1 MLFSIHIWIDNWHLV
16 FVTWKLSLISLEC
29 SLQTTRKQTVID
41 VATYISDLS
50 RVEMQSVILF
60 YFFSKFENFYL
71 DANFLKSRTLLR
83 YHSTCPTVRI
93 FYRFSPFKCFA
104 VILLMCSITQ
114 TALNCTTKSRN
125 ILVRNN
131 LFKHKICSEI
141 YNYRWI
147 LNGVNF
153 VRPWCYVVFKQHLK

>member
-1 MLFSIHIWIDNWHLV
+1 MLFSIHMWHLV
-16 FVTWKLSLISLEC
+16 LVTWKLSLISLEC

-93 FYRFSPFKCFA
+93 FYRFPPSNVSLWFYWCAASLRQPWIAPLK
-104 VILLMCSITQ
+104 
-114 TALNCTTKSRN
+114 
-125 ILVRNN
+125 ILVRNR
-131 LFKHKICSEI
+131 IC
-141 YNYRWI
+141 
-147 LNGVNF
+147 LNIKLAQISTTIMELNK
-153 VRPWCYVVFKQHLK
+153 WS